1 MPKKRKTQTKKE
13 ELKLEDLNFTPYD
26 EIRASIGKK
35 LGERPRLPADL
46 PKGIW
51 TEQSLRVL
59 SERYLFKDKDGKIVE
74 TPEEMCWRVAW
85 EIASADTQW
94 GKGKGE
100 VLETARGY
108 YRLLVTHEFLP
119 NSPTLM
125 NAGTGNKLQYSA
137 CFVLPVED
145 SLVGIF
151 DAVKWQALIHQTG
164 GGTGF
169 SFTRLR
175 AKGSMVKS
183 SKGTASGPVSFMRI
197 FDAATNEVKQGGKRR
212 GANMGI
218 LRVDHPDIM
227 EFIHCKEEGGITNF
241 NISVA
246 ITDKFMEAYSKDKN
260 YDLIDPKNGEKVG
273 EASARAVFE
282 EIVKGAWTTGD
293 PGLVFIDRMNKSTA
307 NPVPSLGPVES
318 TNPCI
323 TGDSLIYTESGLVRV
338 EDLYGLN
345 ARVKVLTDARL
356 SEKRF
361 NSASVLKTGIKNVY
375 RLVTKEG
382 YEIDLTA
389 DHRLMTPNGWK
400 EAGDLTFGQK
410 ILISNRKGGFGRLG
424 SLEEGQ
430 IMGWLVGDG
439 TLKAS
444 SAVLSFFG
452 VEKKELAPQF
462 SNMVYRLVD
471 GMQLLQRDYSTSVKI
486 IKGRNEAR
494 VESRRLL
501 RYMLA
506 NGFAP
511 GKKLAVPQ
519 KVFSGS
525 EDMQRGFLQA
535 LFTADGH
542 TAGNPQK
549 GVSVRLTSIKKSLLR
564 DVQRLL
570 LNFGIPSKIYSE
582 RRKRGFRELPDGKG
596 GKKSYLCS
604 AYHDLVISKEN
615 LWNFAREIGFLIS
628 YKNAKLIDSLALYKE
643 GGYRERFE
651 TTFEKLVHKG
661 RKWVYDLVEPSTH
674 SFIANGFVVHNC
686 GEQPL
691 YPFDSC
697 NLGSIFLTYFVKEED
712 GKRRVDWEK
721 LKEAT
726 RLSVRFL
733 DGVIEMNPYTLDAI
747 RKTSLA
753 IRRIGL
759 GVGGWADMLVELGI
773 PYESGEALTLAEKVM
788 KTIQNEAET
797 ETIEL
802 AKERGPFPLWPV
814 SIYKKGQPRR
824 NSTVTTIAPTGSIS
838 IIAGASSGI
847 EPLFAIAYQ
856 HIVKDKHMDRR
867 LSFVN
872 PMFEEV
878 ARKRGFWTDE
888 LREKVGQE
896 GVISHIVDIPE
907 DVRALFGTAHEIDP
921 IWHVKVQA
929 VFQKYTENAVSKT
942 INLRH
947 DATVEDVKAAYLTA
961 WETDCKGITIFR
973 DGSKEAQVL
982 NLGVKDAVAESVGP
996 LRDRPTKVSGVTY
1009 KLMTPVGSAFVTINQ
1024 DIGGDPL
1031 EVFINVGKAGSD
1043 VAAMAEALGRTIS
1056 TALRFRGSLSPR
1068 EKAQEIAHQ
1077 LAGIGGR
1084 RSVGFG
1090 PNKIRSL
1097 PDAISVALSTH
1108 YGFKIN
1114 GNGNHPEATSHV
1126 AGAVM
1131 AARSSA
1137 PAERAQTGLSDPT
1150 MASAAY
1156 EAASGETN
1164 GVYTNGEA
1172 ANGKTKP
1179 AVDLIK
1185 TLLPET
1191 TKGQNYSADTV
1202 EEHGDICPSC
1212 GASALVYEE
1221 GCSKC
1226 YACGHSE
1233 C

>member
-1 MPKKRKTQTKKE
+1 MPKKRKTQTRKKE

-26 EIRASIGKK
+26 EVRASIGKK

-85 EIASADTQW
+85 EVASADAQW
-94 GKGKGE
+94 GKTKDE

-108 YRLLVTHEFLP
+108 FRLLVTHEFLP

-273 EASARAVFE
+273 EASARGIFE

-293 PGLVFIDRMNKSTA
+293 PGLIFIDRINKGTA

-318 TNPCI
+318 TNP
-323 TGDSLIYTESGLVRV
+323 
-338 EDLYGLN
+338 
-345 ARVKVLTDARL
+345 
-356 SEKRF
+356 
-361 NSASVLKTGIKNVY
+361 
-375 RLVTKEG
+375 
-382 YEIDLTA
+382 
-389 DHRLMTPNGWK
+389 
-400 EAGDLTFGQK
+400 
-410 ILISNRKGGFGRLG
+410 
-424 SLEEGQ
+424 
-430 IMGWLVGDG
+430 
-439 TLKAS
+439 
-444 SAVLSFFG
+444 
-452 VEKKELAPQF
+452 
-462 SNMVYRLVD
+462 
-471 GMQLLQRDYSTSVKI
+471 
-486 IKGRNEAR
+486 
-494 VESRRLL
+494 
-501 RYMLA
+501 
-506 NGFAP
+506 
-511 GKKLAVPQ
+511 
-519 KVFSGS
+519 
-525 EDMQRGFLQA
+525 
-535 LFTADGH
+535 
-542 TAGNPQK
+542 
-549 GVSVRLTSIKKSLLR
+549 
-564 DVQRLL
+564 
-570 LNFGIPSKIYSE
+570 
-582 RRKRGFRELPDGKG
+582 
-596 GKKSYLCS
+596 
-604 AYHDLVISKEN
+604 
-615 LWNFAREIGFLIS
+615 
-628 YKNAKLIDSLALYKE
+628 
-643 GGYRERFE
+643 
-651 TTFEKLVHKG
+651 
-661 RKWVYDLVEPSTH
+661 
-674 SFIANGFVVHNC
+674 C

-712 GKRRVDWEK
+712 GKRQVDWEK

-733 DGVIEMNPYTLDAI
+733 DGVIEMNPYTLEAI

-773 PYESGEALTLAEKVM
+773 PYESPAALVLAEKIM
-788 KTIQNEAET
+788 KTIQKEAEE
-797 ETIEL
+797 ETIIL

-814 SIYKKGQPRR
+814 SIYRHGAPRR
-824 NSTVTTIAPTGSIS
+824 NSTVTTIAPTGTIS

-856 HIVKDKHMDRR
+856 HIVKDKHIDRR

-872 PMFEEV
+872 PMFEEI

-961 WETDCKGITIFR
+961 WETNCKGITIFR

-982 NLGVKDAVAESVGP
+982 NLGVKDAVAESAGP

-1056 TALRFRGSLSPR
+1056 TALRFRGNLSPR

-1150 MASAAY
+1150 MASATY
-1156 EAASGETN
+1156 EAASGNGNGNHTN
-1164 GVYTNGEA
+1164 GVTNGKA
-1172 ANGKTKP
+1172 KVGI
-1179 AVDLIK
+1179 DLIK
-1185 TLLPET
+1185 SLIPET
-1191 TKGQNYSADTV
+1191 SGEQNYSADTV